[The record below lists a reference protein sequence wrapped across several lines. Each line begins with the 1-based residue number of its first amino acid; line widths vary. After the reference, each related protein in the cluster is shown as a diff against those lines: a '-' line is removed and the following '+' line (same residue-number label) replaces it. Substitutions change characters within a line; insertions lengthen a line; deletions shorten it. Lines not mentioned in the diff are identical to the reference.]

1 MIHLPHRLMW
11 AMMTLP
17 LSIDLRDRIAAALG
31 EGATV
36 RQAAK
41 WFGVSLS
48 SAVRV
53 GQSRKS
59 RPGQGHGKIGGHRRP
74 KLKGETGDRLLAR
87 LAKKPDLTMRAL
99 ATELADRGCMSCMT
113 RFGALSDRRV
123 RPSKNP
129 LMAGEQF
136 RPKVARFR
144 ARWRAHRHQLDHKL
158 LIFMDDTHGL

>member
-99 ATELADRGCMSCMT
+99 ATELADRGVHVVHDT
-113 RFGALSDRRV
+113 VWRFV
-123 RPSKNP
+123 RQ
-129 LMAGEQF
+129 AGQTVKK
-136 RPKVARFR
+136 PA
-144 ARWRAHRHQLDHKL
+144 D
-158 LIFMDDTHGL
+158 G